1 MKIIKIT
8 IAALLVL
15 AVAALAGVGRPEAAG
30 GASDDARQ
38 GITVTGTGHVKAVPD
53 EAEFS
58 LGVTT
63 KGSTARA
70 ALSENSAQMQ
80 RLIAALK
87 AAGVAREDIKTQ
99 DVSVGQSYEGSGQ
112 PSGYSAHNTVS
123 VRIRDL
129 DRAGAVLDAAA
140 RAGAN
145 NVYGPSLSRSDREGL
160 EAKALK
166 DAVAN
171 ARNRAKALAEAAG
184 VSLGEVTAIAES
196 SQPQPGPF
204 YEMAGRAVAA
214 DAKAPI
220 EPGTEEIT
228 AVVTVTFALGS

>member
-1 MKIIKIT
+1 MKIMKIT

-30 GASDDARQ
+30 GASDDTRP

-58 LGVTT
+58 LGVAT

-70 ALSENSAQMQ
+70 ALSENAAQMQ

-87 AAGVAREDIKTQ
+87 AAGVAEQDIQTQ

-112 PSGYSAHNTVS
+112 PSGYSARNSVS
-123 VRIRDL
+123 ARIRDL

-145 NVYGPSLSRSDREGL
+145 EVYGPSLSRTDREGL

-171 ARNRAKALAEAAG
+171 ARSRAKALADAAG
-184 VSLGEVTAIAES
+184 VALGEVTAIVES

-204 YEMAGRAVAA
+204 YAMEARAVA

-220 EPGTEEIT
+220 ERGTEEIT
-228 AVVTVTFALGS
+228 AVVTVTFAIG

>member
-1 MKIIKIT
+1 MKIMKIT

-15 AVAALAGVGRPEAAG
+15 AVAALAGVGRPEAASS
-30 GASDDARQ
+30 ASDDTRQ

-53 EAEFS
+53 EADFS
-58 LGVTT
+58 LGLTT

-70 ALSENSAQMQ
+70 ALSENSAQMRQ
-80 RLIAALK
+80 LIAALK
-87 AAGVAREDIKTQ
+87 AAGVAEQDIQTQ
-99 DVSVGQSYEGSGQ
+99 DVSVGRNYDGSVQ
-112 PSGYSAHNTVS
+112 PSGYSAHNSVS
-123 VRIRDL
+123 VHIRDL
-129 DRAGAVLDAAA
+129 DRAGAVLDAAS
-140 RAGAN
+140 RAGATD
-145 NVYGPSLSRSDREGL
+145 VYGPSLARSDRESL

-171 ARNRAKALAEAAG
+171 ARSRAKSLAEAAG

-196 SQPQPGPF
+196 SQPQPGP
-204 YEMAGRAVAA
+204 YYAMEAGRAVA

-228 AVVTVTFALGS
+228 AVVTVTFGIG